1 MDKEYNVEEQLAKIQ
16 FKLLGKGFSLEHHL
30 KIVEKL
36 PTEIK
41 LKHYEKLF
49 QENWINQKQYI
60 MLLFENNPLLLQ

>member
-16 FKLLGKGFSLEHHL
+16 FKLLGEGFSLEHHL
-30 KIVEKL
+30 ETVKEL

-49 QENWINQKQYI
+49 QENWINQKQYLTY
-60 MLLFENNPLLLQ
+60 LLENNPLLLQ